1 MSDFPALNTGAV
13 MQYPAQRSMEFATK
27 VLRFLDGTEQR
38 FAGYGTLLR
47 RWVIRLEKLSEDEM
61 NRISSF
67 YRVQAGASGTF
78 SFTDPWDGTVYP
90 NCSFEEDEMT
100 VGLSS
105 ENQLKTTL
113 TIRANRS

>member
-13 MQYPAQRSMEFATK
+13 MQYPAQRSVQCATQ
-27 VLRFLDGTEQR
+27 VLRFVDGTEQR
-38 FAGYGTLLR
+38 FAGYETLLR

-61 NRISSF
+61 NRIASF
-67 YRVQAGASGTF
+67 YTAQAGGSGTF

-90 NCSFEEDEMT
+90 SCSFEDDEMA
-100 VGLSS
+100 VGLSG

-113 TIRANRS
+113 TIRDNRS

>member
-13 MQYPAQRSMEFATK
+13 MQYPAQRSVEYATQ
-27 VLRFLDGTEQR
+27 VLRFVDGAEQR
-38 FAGYGTLLR
+38 FAGYETSLR

-61 NRISSF
+61 NRIVRF
-67 YRVQAGASGTF
+67 YSVQAGASGTF

-90 NCSFEEDEMT
+90 SCSFEDDEMT
-100 VGLSS
+100 VGLNG
-105 ENQLKTTL
+105 ENHLKTTL